1 MIREREHAKN
11 YVAWDEANCV
21 DSDPYGH
28 AQITNFLE
36 PISTYMYFTLFY
48 TPHFLSLFILVTLD
62 FIHTFPRNYC
72 TVIPLHGMFSQ
83 HYSPRYPLS
92 HPLKFSLSHF
102 LIYFFLIFL
111 NHIVHCAPCTS
122 LKLLS
127 QLQFYMYL
135 FYQCLFSTLYSQLLW
150 ESRCFGYYRLPQ
162 WLE

>member
-111 NHIVHCAPCTS
+111 NHIV
-122 LKLLS
+122 
-127 QLQFYMYL
+127 QL
-135 FYQCLFSTLYSQLLW
+135 CTLYFSETLVTVAILQV
-150 ESRCFGYYRLPQ
+150 SILPMSIFHII
-162 WLE
+162 